1 MKTLLTLTMVLF
13 SLPALPH
20 DSGDKVKA
28 MTFMLVCHGAYEN
41 LGQTGKVNKRM
52 DDILKLSTMMTNYE
66 IKNSSNEAVNMV
78 NKSRV
83 TRITTNQ
90 IAEHCDKY

>member
-1 MKTLLTLTMVLF
+1 MVLL
-13 SLPALPH
+13 SLPAFTH
-20 DSGDKVKA
+20 NSDDKVKA
-28 MTFMLVCHGAYEN
+28 MTFMFVCHGAYEN

-83 TRITTNQ
+83 TGITTNQ